1 MISILFFIF
10 GGVFIFYDFLILMMN
25 PGTFLDNLTA
35 FSHIWTFAGLYLI
48 FVGVWRKKTG
58 HSFWSV
64 WKKSVKI
71 IVSVFASLGVLVA
84 IINLCFILNPKIA
97 DIEEHSDYVIL
108 LGGGI
113 DKNGTLPKS
122 VINRVEKTSEYMK
135 KNREAICVVTGGTLK
150 WLPYSEAP
158 ELKRQLVLR
167 GVDAN
172 RILVE
177 DKALDTIQNFQFSC
191 EIIAKN
197 QGVNKSDILKSQ
209 VVVVTNRFHL
219 RRAERLAHRMG
230 FENIK
235 GIPAQTPIILIPMS
249 YVREICAYVKLNIR
263 ILLTG
268 NPKVITD

>member
-10 GGVFIFYDFLILMMN
+10 GGVFIFYDFLILTMN

-71 IVSVFASLGVLVA
+71 IVCVFASLGVLVA

-167 GVDAN
+167 GVEAN